1 MERLLWRQGQALF
14 VLASIINGGMEGL
27 FQIFRAC
34 LYYVL
39 NFQKQTYGLLCVTLT
54 VVKKTLKLNL
64 NELFCHFFGI
74 HQQ

>member
-54 VVKKTLKLNL
+54 VVKKTQI
-64 NELFCHFFGI
+64 EFE
-74 HQQ
+74 

>member
-14 VLASIINGGMEGL
+14 VLASIINGGIEGL

-54 VVKKTLKLNL
+54 VVKKTQIEFEWAFLP
-64 NELFCHFFGI
+64 FFGI
-74 HQQ
+74 HQR